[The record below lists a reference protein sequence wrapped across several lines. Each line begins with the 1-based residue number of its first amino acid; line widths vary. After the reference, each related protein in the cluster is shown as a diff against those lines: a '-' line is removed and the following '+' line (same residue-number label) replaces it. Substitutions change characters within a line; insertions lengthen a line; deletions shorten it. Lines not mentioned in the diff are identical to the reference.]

1 MKFNEIPCICCG
13 NIIINIPT
21 TESAINT
28 ERKYHEVNMWYGGEV
43 SKVEFKIHSTLYG
56 SVFYIGVCDSCATL
70 KANNGGIYFSHDYMD
85 SRNNDS
91 DIAKSWKCAMV
102 SKIREIQ
109 INKII
114 KDE

>member
-1 MKFNEIPCICCG
+1 
-13 NIIINIPT
+13 
-21 TESAINT
+21 
-28 ERKYHEVNMWYGGEV
+28 
-43 SKVEFKIHSTLYG
+43 
-56 SVFYIGVCDSCATL
+56 
-70 KANNGGIYFSHDYMD
+70 MD